1 MRRVR
6 EWPRLIAAVALLAA
20 VLVLIGVVV
29 ASAASSG
36 GGGNTTTKPAASTP
50 LLKAPKSDQAAPA
63 NDAALRSQAAE
74 ITRLRA
80 SNASQKAQIA
90 TLEQQLK
97 RERALARMRIHAKV
111 KHHAKHHANRR

>member
-36 GGGNTTTKPAASTP
+36 GGGNTTTTAVATTTP
-50 LLKAPKSDQAAPA
+50 RPEAPKSDQGV
-63 NDAALRSQAAE
+63 LKSQAAQ

-80 SNASQKAQIA
+80 TNATQKAQIA

-97 RERALARMRIHAKV
+97 RERALRRIRIHAKV
-111 KHHAKHHANRR
+111 KHHKQHHANRR

>member
-6 EWPRLIAAVALLAA
+6 EWPRLIVAVALLAA

-36 GGGNTTTKPAASTP
+36 GGGSSTTNAAASTP
-50 LLKAPKSDQAAPA
+50 LLKTPKSDEGV
-63 NDAALRSQAAE
+63 LKSQATT

-80 SNASQKAQIA
+80 ANATQRAQIA

-97 RERALARMRIHAKV
+97 RERALRRVRIHAKV
-111 KHHAKHHANRR
+111 KHHKKHHAK